1 MNLIELTLD
10 VMLDV
15 MLFFAFLAFTYHSI
29 LEHLSKF
36 SEKRH
41 QATEYSV
48 LGMRN
53 PKTEQLIAFL
63 ASWLHIKLRHS
74 RT

>member
-1 MNLIELTLD
+1 
-10 VMLDV
+10 
-15 MLFFAFLAFTYHSI
+15 
-29 LEHLSKF
+29 LSKF

-53 PKTEQLIAFL
+53 PKPEQLIAFL